1 MANNIFRKN
10 NILIQGLLGDSFEFL
25 QRTYNQTRNVFTV
38 ASAWG
43 QILFVLENLS
53 QLILYFIEDS
63 ITELNMQ
70 EATRNYSIKSL
81 ARIAGYD
88 PVRGMAAQGEASVAW
103 NLREDDAGG
112 GAVIL
117 SNNPKIQNIQNGL
130 PYTLILNSPTVKVP
144 LSRGKAFNFKVVQG
158 AFSSST
164 FTGTGQSLQS
174 FNLPSKAGA
183 YIDQFYV
190 NVYVN
195 GTPWERYESLYDI
208 PFEGEGYLVK
218 TGISE
223 GIDIYFGNSN
233 FGKIPQAGSTIR
245 VEYLQTSGFSGNLQA
260 KKDATLTYRF
270 LDSGTDLFGNDVNL
284 NNYLTIT
291 GVLDPSFGADPEP
304 IELTRIVAPKTSR
317 SYVFANAENYEIY
330 LQKLNIF
337 SQIQAFSTF
346 DDEYLDDDN
355 VVYIFLVPDV
365 TISMTSNQDYFDIPQ
380 DQFLLTQSQKL
391 SLLNLI
397 EDSGRMIATTVVKIL
412 DPEIKRFIGNVSMSI
427 FEGYDPEVLKDKV
440 RDRISEY
447 MLNTKR
453 RDRIPKSDII
463 ALIEGIEGVDSVSFF
478 FVGEENERYH
488 LTVDNLSNAS
498 QAQLDREIGLDQY
511 GDIII
516 GRGELILL
524 RGGWTD
530 RYGTVYEEGI
540 VSGKP
545 SALNIA
551 VTSINPRNFL
561 SNLNAQT
568 KAKLMEQNN
577 TSSGSA
583 VGRRANSGST
593 L

>member
-10 NILIQGLLGDSFEFL
+10 NILIKGLLGDSFEFL

-38 ASAWG
+38 SSAWG

-70 EATRNYSIKSL
+70 EATRSYSIKSL

-88 PVRGMAAQGEASVAW
+88 PVRGMSAQGEASVAW

-117 SNNPKIQNIQNGL
+117 SNNPKVQSIQNGL
-130 PYTLILNSPTVKVP
+130 PYTIILNSPSVKIP
-144 LSRGKAFNFKVVQG
+144 LTRGKKYNFKIVQG
-158 AFSSST
+158 SFSTST
-164 FTGTGQSLQS
+164 FTGTGLSLQS

-190 NVYVN
+190 DVYVN
-195 GTPWERYESLYDI
+195 GNKWERYESLYDI
-208 PFEGEGYLVK
+208 PFNGEGYLVK
-218 TGISE
+218 SGIGE
-223 GIDIYFGNSN
+223 GIDIYFGNNN
-233 FGKIPQAGSTIR
+233 FGKIPQSGSIIT
-245 VEYLQTSGFSGNLQA
+245 VEYLQTSGFSGNLQSRS
-260 KKDATLTYRF
+260 DTNLTYRF

-284 NNYLTIT
+284 NNYLTVT
-291 GVLDPSFGADPEP
+291 GLLDPSFGADPEP
-304 IELTRIVAPKTSR
+304 IELTRLVAPKTSR
-317 SYVFANAENYEIY
+317 SYVFANPENYEIY

-365 TISMTSNQDYFDIPQ
+365 TISLTSNQDYFDIPQ
-380 DQFLLTQSQKL
+380 SQFLLTQSQKL

-412 DPEIKRFIGNVSMSI
+412 DSEIKRFVGNVSMSI
-427 FEGYDPEVLKDKV
+427 FEGYDPEILKDII
-440 RDRISEY
+440 RERISEY
-447 MLNTKR
+447 MLNLKR

-463 ALIEGIEGVDSVSFF
+463 AIIEGVEGVDSVSFF
-478 FVGEENERYH
+478 FVGEDNERYH
-488 LTVDNLSNAS
+488 ETVDNLSNAS
-498 QAQLDREIGLDQY
+498 NAQLERQIGMDEY

-516 GRGELILL
+516 GRGELVLL
-524 RGGWTD
+524 RGGWSD
-530 RYGTVYEEGI
+530 RYGTTYEEGI
-540 VSGKP
+540 VTGKP
-545 SALNIA
+545 SALNISIS
-551 VTSINPRNFL
+551 SINPRNFL
-561 SNLNAQT
+561 NELNA
-568 KAKLMEQNN
+568 KAKANLVNADRNSLSN
-577 TSSGSA
+577 TRSM
-583 VGRRANSGST
+583 RST